1 MSSIPGSFLNNV
13 PLINHSIFAVHDA
26 RFRYHLGVGSFLS
39 LVAQARVSINRS
51 PIFNGLIR
59 RVPRQVLRTTG
70 PSPIGSR
77 DSVHG
82 IDTRARS
89 EDVSDSV
96 DETDDFPSTT
106 TSPVSLVTTFRTKT
120 DERDG
125 FKAFRDRE
133 AAPDAEYRAGFCA
146 RGESASEDDRMT
158 TTLT

>member
-1 MSSIPGSFLNNV
+1 M
-13 PLINHSIFAVHDA
+13 
-26 RFRYHLGVGSFLS
+26 
-39 LVAQARVSINRS
+39 
-51 PIFNGLIR
+51 
-59 RVPRQVLRTTG
+59 
-70 PSPIGSR
+70 
-77 DSVHG
+77 
-82 IDTRARS
+82 TRARS

-133 AAPDAEYRAGFCA
+133 AAPATPNTAPDFA
-146 RGESASEDDRMT
+146 REEKARPEDDRMT